1 MYFSRDVYLALIYDD
16 DFQQHFLKLCP
27 TATLNLPTKSDIK
40 GMFDED
46 WEYI

>member
-27 TATLNLPTKSDIK
+27 TATLNLHTKSDIK